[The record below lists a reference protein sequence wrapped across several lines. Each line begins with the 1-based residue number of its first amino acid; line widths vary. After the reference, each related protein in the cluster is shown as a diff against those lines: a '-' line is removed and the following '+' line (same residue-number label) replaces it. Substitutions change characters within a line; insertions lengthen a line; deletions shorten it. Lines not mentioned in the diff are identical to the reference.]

1 MSCFVEIPHDSDF
14 TIHNIPF
21 GIISPSEDQARLRA
35 ICTPRAASAIGSH
48 AIDLL
53 ALAQS
58 GAFEKCS
65 RLGNGVAAKVFC
77 KPSLNAF
84 MALGRVAWRE
94 ARAAIQAA
102 LSTATSSKLRD
113 DEALRRQVLLP
124 LEKVTF
130 HLPASIGDYTDFY
143 ASKEHATNVG
153 VMFRG
158 KENALMPNWVH
169 LPVGYHG
176 RASSVVVSKTP
187 ITRPNG
193 LILNAETK
201 LPEFQASRKL
211 DYELE
216 VAAYVGIGNTLGNSI
231 AVGDAEDHIF
241 GLSLMNDWSA
251 RDIQQYEY
259 VPLGPFLGKNFG
271 TTVSPW
277 IVTLDALEPF
287 RVAQPKQDPSP
298 ASYLSAGSL
307 DAYDIKL
314 EVAIK
319 RTTLRL
325 AKAGISPATDIQA
338 LAASTENTPP
348 IVVSRSNLKHMY
360 WSFKQML
367 AHHTVNGCNMRP
379 GDLLGS
385 GTISGPTPTSLGS
398 LLELSNN
405 GKEPFQLAPSVT
417 RAFIEDGDEIV
428 ISGHCSKEVDGHR
441 IRIGFGEARGVV
453 MPAKS
458 I

>member
-1 MSCFVEIPHDSDF
+1 MSCFVDVPQESDF

-21 GIISPSEDQARLRA
+21 AAVSPSEGQA
-35 ICTPRAASAIGSH
+35 PRAASAIGSY

-53 ALAQS
+53 VLAQS
-58 GAFEKCS
+58 GAFETCS
-65 RLGNGVAAKVFC
+65 LLGNGVAARVFAQ
-77 KPSLNAF
+77 PTLTAF
-84 MALGRVAWRE
+84 MALGRPAWRE

-102 LSTATSSKLRD
+102 LSATTTSKLRE
-113 DEALRRQVLLP
+113 DEELRQKVLLP
-124 LEKVTF
+124 LANVTF

-176 RASSVVVSKTP
+176 RASSVVVSGTS

-201 LPEFQASRKL
+201 LPEFKASRKL

-216 VAAYVGIGNTLGNSI
+216 VAAYVGTGSKLGDSI
-231 AVGDAEDHIF
+231 AVGDAEEHIF

-298 ASYLSAGSL
+298 AAYLSAGSL
-307 DAYDIKL
+307 DAYDVKL

-319 RTTLRL
+319 
-325 AKAGISPATDIQA
+325 PP
-338 LAASTENTPP
+338 TENTPP
-348 IVVSRSNLKHMY
+348 IVVSRSNLKYMY

-398 LLELSNN
+398 LLELSKN
-405 GKEPFQLAPSVT
+405 GNEPFQLAPSVT

-458 I
+458 L

>member
-1 MSCFVEIPHDSDF
+1 MSCFIDVLHESDF

-21 GIISPSEDQARLRA
+21 AIISSSESQA
-35 ICTPRAASAIGSH
+35 PRAASAIGSY

-58 GAFEKCS
+58 GAFGKCS
-65 RLGNGVAAKVFC
+65 VLGNGVAARVFAE
-77 KPSLNAF
+77 PTLNAF
-84 MALGRVAWRE
+84 MALGRPAWRE

-102 LSTATSSKLRD
+102 LSATGTSKLRE
-113 DEALRRQVLLP
+113 DEELRQKVLLP
-124 LEKVTF
+124 LEKVKF
-130 HLPASIGDYTDFY
+130 HLPANIGDYTDFY

-176 RASSVVVSKTP
+176 RASSVVVSGTS
-187 ITRPNG
+187 IRRPNG
-193 LILNAETK
+193 LTLNAETK
-201 LPEFQASRKL
+201 LPEFKASRKL

-216 VAAYVGIGNTLGNSI
+216 VAAYVGTGSKLGDSI
-231 AVGDAEDHIF
+231 AVGDAEEHIF

-298 ASYLSAGSL
+298 AAYLSAGSL
-307 DAYDIKL
+307 DAYDVKL

-319 RTTLRL
+319 
-325 AKAGISPATDIQA
+325 PP
-338 LAASTENTPP
+338 TENTPP
-348 IVVSRSNLKHMY
+348 IVVSRSNLKYMY

-398 LLELSNN
+398 LLELSKN
-405 GKEPFQLAPSVT
+405 GNEPFQLAPSVT

-428 ISGHCSKEVDGHR
+428 ISGHCSKEVDGQR

-453 MPAKS
+453 VPAKS
-458 I
+458 L

>member
-1 MSCFVEIPHDSDF
+1 MSCFVDVPQESDF

-21 GIISPSEDQARLRA
+21 AIVSASEGQA
-35 ICTPRAASAIGSH
+35 PRAASAIGLY

-53 ALAQS
+53 VLAHS
-58 GAFEKCS
+58 GAFEMCS
-65 RLGNGVAAKVFC
+65 LLGNGVAARVFAQ
-77 KPSLNAF
+77 PTLNAF
-84 MALGRVAWRE
+84 MALGRPAWRE

-102 LSTATSSKLRD
+102 LSATTTSKLRE
-113 DEALRRQVLLP
+113 DEELRQKVLLP
-124 LEKVTF
+124 LANVTF
-130 HLPASIGDYTDFY
+130 RLPASIGDYTDFY

-176 RASSVVVSKTP
+176 RASSVVVSGTS

-201 LPEFQASRKL
+201 LPEFKASRKL

-216 VAAYVGIGNTLGNSI
+216 VAAYVGTGSKLGDSI
-231 AVGDAEDHIF
+231 AVGDAEEHIF

-298 ASYLSAGSL
+298 AAYLSAGSL
-307 DAYDIKL
+307 DAYDIRL

-319 RTTLRL
+319 
-325 AKAGISPATDIQA
+325 PP
-338 LAASTENTPP
+338 TENTPP
-348 IVVSRSNLKHMY
+348 IVVSRSNLKYMY

-398 LLELSNN
+398 LLELSKN
-405 GKEPFQLAPSVT
+405 GNEPFQLAPSVT

-428 ISGHCSKEVDGHR
+428 ISGHCSKEVDGHL

-458 I
+458 L